1 MMRKRLALLTLVG
14 LLGLGTGATA
24 PALAQDRVAQEETTN
39 NEDEGKDWGWI
50 GLLGLLGLG
59 GLLKRDRRTD
69 VHRDDTR
76 TTGSRSDV
84 R

>member
-39 NEDEGKDWGWI
+39 NEDEGGRTGVGSVCSDSSASGDSC
-50 GLLGLLGLG
+50 GETRVRRNRS
-59 GLLKRDRRTD
+59 KR
-69 VHRDDTR
+69 
-76 TTGSRSDV
+76 RSLSPE
-84 R
+84 